1 MAVISRFRFV
11 EDTFVYKSV
20 PFQQMSGAGI
30 MRIAVCRDQ
39 MQPQYVKSII
49 NTACVASEAIPFPQW
64 HSFSQYPN
72 MRVWGFSR
80 LGSEIMPIE
89 PTRELFSFRIIAKT
103 PSFPI
108 NTVCRIFWSLRYFV
122 RFPTGVISQIR
133 VLAAFKEF
141 L

>member
-49 NTACVASEAIPFPQW
+49 QYGMCCFRSY
-64 HSFSQYPN
+64 SFSPMALLQP
-72 MRVWGFSR
+72 VPGWD
-80 LGSEIMPIE
+80 
-89 PTRELFSFRIIAKT
+89 RE
-103 PSFPI
+103 
-108 NTVCRIFWSLRYFV
+108 
-122 RFPTGVISQIR
+122 
-133 VLAAFKEF
+133 
-141 L
+141 